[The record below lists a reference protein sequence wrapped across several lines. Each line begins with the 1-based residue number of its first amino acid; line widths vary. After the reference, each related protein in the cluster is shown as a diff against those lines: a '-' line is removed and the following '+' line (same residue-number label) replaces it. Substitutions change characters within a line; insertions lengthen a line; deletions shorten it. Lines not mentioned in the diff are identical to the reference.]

1 MNKSLSDLF
10 FSLSL
15 LVVFVICA
23 ISLLFYQIQGYEQLQ
38 ASAELSEVQ
47 NLPVAYLRTVFHQR
61 TQDEVIQKSMIDTTP
76 CIRIENEK
84 AQTTTYI
91 YVYDGYLRELY
102 VSNTAQVNIEDGD
115 ALVPLK
121 ELQIDQQ
128 GTVFTF
134 LLKDHEH
141 SNTLRLT
148 TY

>member
-38 ASAELSEVQ
+38 ASAELSEEQ

-61 TQDEVIQKSMIDTTP
+61 TQDEVIQKSMIDTAP

-134 LLKDHEH
+134 LLKDQEH
-141 SNTLRLT
+141 RNTLRLT

>member
-38 ASAELSEVQ
+38 ASADLSEEQ

-134 LLKDHEH
+134 LLKDQEH
-141 SNTLRLT
+141 RNTLRLT

>member
-38 ASAELSEVQ
+38 ASAELSEEQ

-134 LLKDHEH
+134 LLKDQEQ

>member
-38 ASAELSEVQ
+38 ASAELSEEQ

-61 TQDEVIQKSMIDTTP
+61 TQDEVIQKSMIDTAP

-115 ALVPLK
+115 ALVALK

-134 LLKDHEH
+134 LLKDQEH

>member
-134 LLKDHEH
+134 LLKDQEH
-141 SNTLRLT
+141 RNTLRLT

>member
-38 ASAELSEVQ
+38 ASAELSEEQ

-134 LLKDHEH
+134 LLKDQEH
-141 SNTLRLT
+141 RNTLRLT